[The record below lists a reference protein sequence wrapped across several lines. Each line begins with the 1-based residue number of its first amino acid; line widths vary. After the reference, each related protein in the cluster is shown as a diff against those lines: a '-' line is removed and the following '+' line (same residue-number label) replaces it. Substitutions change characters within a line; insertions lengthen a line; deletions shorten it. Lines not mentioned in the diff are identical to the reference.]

1 MEWLNYH
8 HLYYFWT
15 AARLGGISA
24 AGKALRLTHPTV
36 STQIKELETSFG
48 ESLLVRKGRGV
59 EMTELGRVAFR
70 YAEEIFSLGR
80 ELQETMKGR
89 PTGHPVH
96 LRVGITEVVP
106 KLIAHALLQP
116 AFALDESL
124 RLHCVE
130 DHHRRLLASL
140 ALHELD
146 VVLSDVPVTAGDG
159 VRAFNHVLGESGVS
173 FVAVPPLARKLRR
186 RFPESLDGQPFIMPT
201 PNASLHLL
209 LTQWFSRNEVQPT
222 IVAEVEDAAFIK
234 VFGQGG
240 LGVFAIPTVIEKLVK
255 RQYGVELVGRTDE
268 ITERFYAITMERRI
282 RHPGVLAIS
291 EAARSELF

>member
-24 AGKALRLTHPTV
+24 ASKALRLTHPTV
-36 STQIKELETSFG
+36 STQIKELETFFG

-59 EMTELGRVAFR
+59 EMTELGRVAYR

-89 PTGHPVH
+89 PTGRPVH

-106 KLIAHALLQP
+106 KLIAHTLLQP
-116 AFALDESL
+116 AFALDQSL

-159 VRAFNHVLGESGVS
+159 VRAFNHLLGESGVS
-173 FVAVPPLARKLRR
+173 FVAVPPLARKMRR

-209 LTQWFSRNEVQPT
+209 LTQWFSRNDVQPT

-240 LGVFAIPTVIEKLVK
+240 LGAFAIPTVIEKLVK

-268 ITERFYAITMERRI
+268 INERFYAITMERRI